1 MNYKEPIS
9 DLTCCR
15 GSDLKPAMSCIT
27 FEITETRET
36 AVRANRKIITK
47 GYPRIRR
54 HIGVFRA
61 ASSVFRFC
69 VASASDACSN
79 CRVMRSCLS
88 LVEVEIVLKSLYD
101 YNNSWFTL

>member
-1 MNYKEPIS
+1 M
-9 DLTCCR
+9 
-15 GSDLKPAMSCIT
+15 PAMSCIT
-27 FEITETRET
+27 FEITETRES
-36 AVRANRKIITK
+36 AVSANRKIITK

-88 LVEVEIVLKSLYD
+88 LVEVEIVLK
-101 YNNSWFTL
+101 